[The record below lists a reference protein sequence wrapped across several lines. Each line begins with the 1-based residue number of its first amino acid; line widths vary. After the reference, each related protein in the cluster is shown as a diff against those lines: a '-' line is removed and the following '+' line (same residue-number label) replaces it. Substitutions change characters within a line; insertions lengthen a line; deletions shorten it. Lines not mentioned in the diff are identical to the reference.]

1 MDTAFFFP
9 LVPASIS
16 NKTRCANFLIKMC
29 SNLFHFPTRFFYTEL
44 VVRISTFSLVNVM
57 FIFWCDFVM
66 LHEAVNLK
74 ESLNFIS
81 ATKIVE
87 HSSRSKEYKKD

>member
-1 MDTAFFFP
+1 
-9 LVPASIS
+9 
-16 NKTRCANFLIKMC
+16 
-29 SNLFHFPTRFFYTEL
+29 
-44 VVRISTFSLVNVM
+44 M